1 MIENLAFSGG
11 GIKCYAYIGV
21 LKYLE
26 EKNLLKNVGR
36 FSCTSGGSIFC
47 ILILCGYN
55 SDELENIVYNL
66 DFSYIENVDVNNLF
80 NNYGLDDMKGLSSL
94 IKILLSKKNV
104 DKNITFK
111 ELYRLTNKTL
121 YITCTNL
128 KDYSQVIFS
137 NEDTPNMKIVEAC
150 MYSCS
155 IPFIFS
161 VDKEKMYVDGCFSKN
176 LPIELLPVENTVGF
190 SLSHAKSCKEITK
203 FNEYVYRV
211 VTSMMHKASS
221 FEIEAYSSRGYKLVN
236 IESFTS
242 AINVFISKEDIK
254 NQIMSGYNSIS
265 SSI

>member
-1 MIENLAFSGG
+1 MLNDIE
-11 GIKCYAYIGV
+11 
-21 LKYLE
+21 
-26 EKNLLKNVGR
+26 R
-36 FSCTSGGSIFC
+36 FSCTSGGAIFSI
-47 ILILCGYN
+47 LVLCGYT
-55 SDELENIVYNL
+55 SEELENIVYNL

-94 IKILLSKKNV
+94 LKILLSKKKI
-104 DKNITFK
+104 DKNITFE

-128 KDYSQVIFS
+128 KDYSQVVFS
-137 NEDTPNMKIVEAC
+137 NEFTPDMKIIEAC
-150 MYSCS
+150 MYSCT

-176 LPIELLPVENTVGF
+176 LPIELLPIENTVGF
-190 SLSHAKSCKEITK
+190 SLSQTPAFKEITK

-211 VTSMMHKASS
+211 VTSMMHKSS
-221 FEIEAYSSRGYKLVN
+221 SLEIEIYMSTGYKLVN

-242 AINVFISKEDIK
+242 AINMFIPKEDIK

-265 SSI
+265 SRI